1 VKDRLPPSIEVQNV
15 LAHYISL
22 AYGDPREAREIPCWF
37 ALWAKIFVDEA
48 LSRIGES
55 GKKSKE
61 AMKKFHEIYFS
72 ERIEMFNSQIRG
84 YERDDAFYISE
95 REKEEKEIVKE
106 IGAILVNNDVYD
118 FTHFTEYS
126 RDTRRKL
133 ALAGININNQ
143 IMTLNY
149 DPGNLSPRVLNRDE
163 REALKKEYE
172 RNLTEKNPDILNK
185 IAAFVEFCV
194 LLSKPENHIKVVSG
208 QYREKPIHT
217 RPVHDMTDEMA
228 QELASLPRSIAYAKV
243 ITEKRGE
250 QTIWKGKIKTLS
262 LPSWHELLLGGD
274 SPITKYSHKFCK
286 TRDQVEKE
294 IRQRQETWKGSNSD
308 EPPPRR
314 G

>member
-1 VKDRLPPSIEVQNV
+1 
-15 LAHYISL
+15 
-22 AYGDPREAREIPCWF
+22 
-37 ALWAKIFVDEA
+37 
-48 LSRIGES
+48 
-55 GKKSKE
+55 
-61 AMKKFHEIYFS
+61 
-72 ERIEMFNSQIRG
+72 
-84 YERDDAFYISE
+84 
-95 REKEEKEIVKE
+95 VKE

-133 ALAGININNQ
+133 ELAGININNK
-143 IMTLNY
+143 IMTLFY

-194 LLSKPENHIKVVSG
+194 LLRKPENHIKVASG

-228 QELASLPRSIAYAKV
+228 QELASLPRFTAYAKV

-262 LPSWHELLLGGD
+262 LPSWHELLLGED
-274 SPITKYSHKFCK
+274 SPITNRSHKFCK